1 MKLSTRF
8 ISTFDDR
15 FTLLKA
21 PAVDAPEAQREPEVI
36 ETVSRMLSAIE
47 RDGLDAVRRYARD
60 LDGQQDGAIEL
71 DAAAVRGS
79 GDRLPPALREAIE
92 LGARRTR
99 QFAELQREHL
109 SDFEAELAPG
119 LVTGQR
125 YVPVGSVGA
134 YLPAGRF
141 PLTASAFMTVGV
153 AKVAGVPTV
162 VGCTPPQ
169 PDGRANAAVTYAAHV
184 SGIDRLFVIGGV
196 QALAAMAFGL
206 LGAPPVD
213 MLVGA
218 GNAYVAEAKRQLF
231 GTVAID
237 LLAGPS
243 EVAVIADDTADAEI
257 VAADLLGQAEH
268 GPTSPAALVTT
279 SERLGRDV
287 IAAVDRQLE
296 TLSTRD
302 ICGPA
307 WRDYGSVILV
317 GSREDAVTVMDELAP
332 EHLEVQ
338 TSQDDWYHDALTNY
352 GSLFLGHWSTVAYS
366 DKGMAGT
373 NHTLPTAGGARHSA
387 GLSVSR
393 YLKPLTYQRVTREA
407 TPLLA
412 EAVDVIS
419 ASEGMAAH
427 GATATMRLRTYAC

>member
-1 MKLSTRF
+1 MKLSPRF
-8 ISTFDDR
+8 TSAYANR
-15 FTLLKA
+15 FTLLKV
-21 PAVDAPEAQREPEVI
+21 PGVDAPPAQRDPEVI
-36 ETVSRMLSAIE
+36 ETVSRMLSDIE
-47 RDGLDAVRRYARD
+47 RDGMDAVRRYAST
-60 LDGQQDGAIEL
+60 LDGQDEGAVEL
-71 DAAAVRGS
+71 SAVEVAAS
-79 GDRLPPALREAIE
+79 GDRLPKELRTAID
-92 LGARRTR
+92 LGAERTQR
-99 QFAELQREHL
+99 FAGLQRAHL
-109 SDFEAELAPG
+109 TDFEEEIAPG
-119 LVTGQR
+119 LVVGQR
-125 YVPVGSVGA
+125 YVPVGAVGA

-153 AKVAGVPTV
+153 AKAAGVPTV
-162 VGCTPPQ
+162 LGCTPPQ
-169 PDGRANAAVTYAAHV
+169 PDGRANDAVTYAAHL
-184 SGIDRLFVIGGV
+184 SGIDHLYVVGGV

-206 LGAPPVD
+206 LGRPPVD
-213 MLVGA
+213 MIVGA

-243 EVAVIADDTADAEI
+243 EVAVIADETADAEV

-287 IAAVDRQLE
+287 VAAVERQLL

-307 WRDYGSVILV
+307 WRDFGSVILV
-317 GSREDAVTVMDELAP
+317 DNREDAVAVMDELAP
-332 EHLEVQ
+332 EHLELQ
-338 TSQDDWYHDALTNY
+338 TSQDEWYHDALHNY

-373 NHTLPTAGGARHSA
+373 NHTLPTAGGAKHSA

-393 YLKPLTYQRVTREA
+393 YLKPLTFQRVSREA

-412 EAVDVIS
+412 EAVEVIS
-419 ASEGMAAH
+419 ASEGMSAH
-427 GATATMRLRTYAC
+427 QATATLRLNSYAD

>member
-1 MKLSTRF
+1 MKLSHRF
-8 ISTFDDR
+8 TTDSANR

-21 PAVDAPEAQREPEVI
+21 PAVDAPPAQRDPEVI
-36 ETVSRMLSAIE
+36 ETVSRMLSDIE
-47 RDGLDAVRRYARD
+47 RHGVDAIRRYARS
-60 LDGQQDGAIEL
+60 LDGQPDGAVEL
-71 DAAAVRGS
+71 DAAQVARS
-79 GDRLPPALREAIE
+79 GDRLPKELRAAIE
-92 LGARRTR
+92 LGAERTQR
-99 QFAELQREHL
+99 FAGLQRAHL
-109 SDFEAELAPG
+109 SDFEEEIAPG
-119 LVTGQR
+119 LVVGQR
-125 YVPVGSVGA
+125 YVPVGAVGA

-169 PDGRANAAVTYAAHV
+169 PDGRANDAVTYAAHL
-184 SGIDRLFVIGGV
+184 SGIDHLYVLGGV

-206 LGAPPVD
+206 LDRPPVD
-213 MLVGA
+213 MIVGA

-243 EVAVIADDTADAEI
+243 EVAVIADETADAEA

-287 IAAVDRQLE
+287 VAAVDRQLS
-296 TLSTRD
+296 TLATRD

-317 GSREDAVTVMDELAP
+317 GSREDAVAVMDELAP
-332 EHLEVQ
+332 EHLEVH
-338 TSQDDWYHDALTNY
+338 TGEDDWYHDALRNY

-373 NHTLPTAGGARHSA
+373 NHTLPTAGGAKHSA

-393 YLKPLTYQRVTREA
+393 YLKPLTYQRITREA

-412 EAVDVIS
+412 EAVEVIS

-427 GATATMRLRTYAC
+427 EATATLRLRTYAG